1 MAENKTLYELDPD
14 MRKKATAA
22 YNASHGHAPDYGFA
36 PDRAWIEG
44 WACAATPQAKA
55 DARDAIRELIA
66 KHSEELEH
74 NAYAYFELA
83 YTRRTGW
90 MAWITDKPLNGGPV
104 INPDRKVLRKGQGD
118 TPEEACSAAIAAANG
133 V

>member
-44 WACAATPQAKA
+44 WACAAAPQAQA
-55 DARDAIRELIA
+55 DARDAVTEHKPLIA
-66 KHSEELEH
+66 RQLGEWHEDDGPVAWWAWCGHEWAGEP
-74 NAYAYFELA
+74 
-83 YTRRTGW
+83 
-90 MAWITDKPLNGGPV
+90 AWIGTPLCDTWPGYHTHWTPH
-104 INPDRKVLRKGQGD
+104 PDFPNAARAAQQGD
-118 TPEEACSAAIAAANG
+118 AA
-133 V
+133 